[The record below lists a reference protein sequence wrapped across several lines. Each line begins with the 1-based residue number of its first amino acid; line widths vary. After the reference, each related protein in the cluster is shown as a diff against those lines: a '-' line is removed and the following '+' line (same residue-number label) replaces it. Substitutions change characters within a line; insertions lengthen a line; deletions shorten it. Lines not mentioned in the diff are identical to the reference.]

1 MLDTH
6 PSIRPGERVGEL
18 VSVRAAR
25 VALQPARAPWAI
37 RPALGV
43 VTAAGLVAVG
53 GAVSGHWHL
62 ISLIYLGLTFS
73 AVYTKWGSYRLR
85 AATLLGQ
92 AVGATAGLSL
102 GSIPHTDPS
111 RVIVAVAVGMLAGAF
126 AGLAPALTA
135 AANMAVIAV
144 AFGEFGQVDRSLST
158 EIGGY
163 LSGGAI
169 IAVVALGHWPVR
181 RRLTSNLTAATTATH
196 SWPPDVHWTGDGRAW
211 RGWARAQP
219 GWSWGPATSRGL
231 RLGWCLGIATAVTG
245 LVHQHNHSYWIPLT
259 VAVLIRQETS
269 IPVRTV
275 NRLAGTLAGVLTA
288 ALLLLVVARD
298 PWIIAATA
306 AVAIGFAVAAAPR
319 LYALTVFGMT
329 CSTLLSDRIA
339 SVDPAYPA
347 LRLTDTL
354 IGVAITIIFGHLL
367 WPRPAPT
374 YTSRPRPRQKSP

>member
-1 MLDTH
+1 M
-6 PSIRPGERVGEL
+6 
-18 VSVRAAR
+18 
-25 VALQPARAPWAI
+25 
-37 RPALGV
+37 
-43 VTAAGLVAVG
+43 
-53 GAVSGHWHL
+53 
-62 ISLIYLGLTFS
+62 
-73 AVYTKWGSYRLR
+73 
-85 AATLLGQ
+85 
-92 AVGATAGLSL
+92 
-102 GSIPHTDPS
+102 
-111 RVIVAVAVGMLAGAF
+111 VAVAVGVLVGAL

-158 EIGGY
+158 EIGCY
-163 LSGGAI
+163 LIGGAI
-169 IAVVALGHWPVR
+169 IAVVALGRWPIR
-181 RRLTSNLTAATTATH
+181 RRLTSNLTAAAVTTATH
-196 SWPPDVHWTGDGRAW
+196 SWPPGIPWTGGVLAW
-211 RGWARAQP
+211 RGWALSQP
-219 GWSWGPATSRGL
+219 GWSWRPATARGL

-367 WPRPAPT
+367 WLRLAPT
-374 YTSRPRPRQKSP
+374 HTSRPGPGRDRNLP